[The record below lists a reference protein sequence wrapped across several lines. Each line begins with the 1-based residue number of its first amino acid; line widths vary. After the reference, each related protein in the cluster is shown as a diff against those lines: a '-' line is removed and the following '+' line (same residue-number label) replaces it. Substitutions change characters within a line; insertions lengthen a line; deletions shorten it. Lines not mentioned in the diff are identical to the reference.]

1 MYGLEN
7 SECAGE
13 LVFMDRYREV
23 LNELAQVEQ
32 KIESQSLSSSSSSS
46 EGLGTV
52 GVAPGGRTRMGS
64 SSRLTLKSIGSAA
77 AAGITHTF
85 INLRRKCHTS
95 IPYFY
100 FSITLYLKANPL
112 KE

>member
-46 EGLGTV
+46 EGLVTV
-52 GVAPGGRTRMGS
+52 GVVPGGRTRMGS

-77 AAGITHTF
+77 AAGITHTHIYKSKEKMPCF
-85 INLRRKCHTS
+85 HTVLLF
-95 IPYFY
+95 FY
-100 FSITLYLKANPL
+100 NAIS
-112 KE
+112 

>member
-23 LNELAQVEQ
+23 LTDLAQVEQ

-46 EGLGTV
+46 SEGSGTV
-52 GVAPGGRTRMGS
+52 GVAPAGRTRMGS
-64 SSRLTLKSIGSAA
+64 SSRFTLKSIGSAA
-77 AAGITHTF
+77 AAGHI
-85 INLRRKCHTS
+85 
-95 IPYFY
+95 
-100 FSITLYLKANPL
+100 
-112 KE
+112 

>member
-23 LNELAQVEQ
+23 LTELAQVEQ

-46 EGLGTV
+46 EGLSTV
-52 GVAPGGRTRMGS
+52 VVAPAGRTRMGS

-77 AAGITHTF
+77 AAGIAQ
-85 INLRRKCHTS
+85 K
-95 IPYFY
+95 
-100 FSITLYLKANPL
+100 YLPI
-112 KE
+112 